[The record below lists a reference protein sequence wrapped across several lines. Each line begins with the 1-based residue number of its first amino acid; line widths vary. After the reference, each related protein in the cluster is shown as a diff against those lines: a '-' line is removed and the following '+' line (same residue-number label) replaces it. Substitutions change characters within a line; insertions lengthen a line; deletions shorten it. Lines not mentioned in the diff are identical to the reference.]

1 MKTVKITNRNWHM
14 TDKELEIRFYPY
26 EAGGIAIEL
35 NEPGNDWEVWAR
47 CTICPDFPLE
57 AGEVTIKN
65 YSENEGLYESLLDA
79 GVIEKA
85 HREIPCG
92 WISAPVAFLT
102 PEWRKEADRQIK
114 AILEEIQ
121 EERFAN

>member
-1 MKTVKITNRNWHM
+1 MKTVKITNSNWQM
-14 TDKELEIRFYPY
+14 IDKELEIRFYPY

-35 NEPGNDWEVWAR
+35 NEPGKDWNVWAR
-47 CTICPDFPLE
+47 CTICPDFPME
-57 AGEVTIKN
+57 PGEVAIKN

-102 PEWRKEADRQIK
+102 PEWRKEADRQIN

>member
-1 MKTVKITNRNWHM
+1 MKTVKITNRNWNM
-14 TDKELEIRFYPY
+14 TNQELEVRFFPY
-26 EAGGIAIEL
+26 KAGGIAIEL
-35 NEPGNDWEVWAR
+35 NEPGKDWNVWAR
-47 CTICPDFPLE
+47 CTICPDFPME
-57 AGEVTIKN
+57 TGEVAIKN

-85 HREIPCG
+85 HRKIPCG

-102 PEWRKEADRQIK
+102 PEWRKEADRQIE